1 MFLQSS
7 NTSGLYSN
15 LIQHKRGSE
24 DYEERRTSHSE
35 HLPTGVLSGW
45 YNSTF
50 RGMAGA
56 KPDAGEIQQ
65 KKRRQ

>member
-1 MFLQSS
+1 MQ
-7 NTSGLYSN
+7 
-15 LIQHKRGSE
+15 QKRGSE
-24 DYEERRTSHSE
+24 DYGERRTSHSE

-56 KPDAGEIQQ
+56 KSTPEEQQ
-65 KKRRQ
+65 QTKRPGLMESDSSTNHSPAA